1 MKDAIGAYVKRV
13 KDLAEHVKGNEQATK
28 QSLIGPLFTL
38 LGYDL
43 TDPRECVPEYRVDFG
58 KDRSVK
64 PIDWAF
70 VQNGQPIFF
79 VEAKEVGKR
88 LPGYD
93 EQLADYFAKAPEAKL
108 GILTNGVNWR
118 FFTDVVNMNV
128 MDREPFL
135 KWDVLSD
142 EEPPYDFLTVLQK
155 SQYNAELI
163 RAFAKRKRAQNLLV
177 EELNRLLE
185 PSSEFVRLAI
195 ANIET
200 RKLTENVIESWKPV
214 LANAINEWARQRALT
229 AVLNDPSAAR
239 IGAAEPQGSQTK
251 IETTKEE
258 LDGFAA
264 AQRLLGADRPVA
276 YEDTSAYF
284 KVHLPEKSSW
294 VVCRFYFGRR
304 RNFVSVPLPVDRV
317 QPLAP
322 GFTVTMAEK
331 GWSGIAL
338 NSPADLESL
347 GGVLTAAYDHQR
359 GLRSGGAP
367 EPDAIPEETEAV
379 PAPPQPSEP
388 TVLRFAGDLV

>member
-1 MKDAIGAYVKRV
+1 MKEAISTYVKRV
-13 KDLAEHVKGNEQATK
+13 KDLADHVRGNEQATK

-88 LPGYD
+88 LPVYD
-93 EQLADYFAKAPEAKL
+93 EQLADYFAKAPEAKF
-108 GILTNGVNWR
+108 GILTNGVHWR
-118 FFTDVVNMNV
+118 FFTDIVNMNV

-135 KWDVLSD
+135 RWDVLSE

-155 SQYNAELI
+155 SQYNSELI
-163 RAFAKRKRAQNLLV
+163 RAFAKRQRAQNLLV

-185 PSSEFVRLAI
+185 PSTEFVRLAI
-195 ANIET
+195 TNIET

-214 LANAINEWARQRALT
+214 LSNAIGEWAKQRALT
-229 AVLNDPSAAR
+229 AVLNDPSASRFA
-239 IGAAEPQGSQTK
+239 AAESQTATPR

-258 LDGFAA
+258 LDGFAIA
-264 AQRLLGADRPVA
+264 ARLLGADRPIG

-284 KVHLPEKSSW
+284 KVHLTEKNTR

-304 RNFVSVPLPVDRV
+304 RLFLSVPLPVERAR
-317 QPLAP
+317 QLAP
-322 GFTVTMAEK
+322 SFTVGMAEK
-331 GWSGIAL
+331 GWAGITL
-338 NSPADLESL
+338 NLVSDLEGL
-347 GGVLTAAYDHQR
+347 EDLLVAAYDFQR
-359 GLRSGGAP
+359 RLRSGGALEP
-367 EPDAIPEETEAV
+367 EVVVEELRAETETM
-379 PAPPQPSEP
+379 QDQLP
-388 TVLRFAGDLV
+388 TTLRLAGEGY